1 MQSAS
6 SFGRIAA
13 LVLRYLYLLRSSWP
27 RIIEIAYWPTMQ
39 MIIWD
44 LFPKHFS
51 SSSPELTAGGILIS
65 VVLVWDCLFR
75 SHISYTLSFL
85 EELWS
90 RNLGNLFVSPLRPRE
105 LIAALATIS
114 MMRTLIGMLPAAL
127 LAIPFFGVSVFD
139 MGLPLFGFFLNLVLT
154 GWAISQFVT
163 GILIRYGLGAE
174 SLTWVLPFLIAPFSS
189 SITHCLRLDAI
200 LSLFQQLCVRG
211 HACFLVDGIR
221 DRSDGERIYPKY
233 YISYIWI
240 NCFLHFFSSG
250 RHGFFCNLGNDFV
263 DSKLPNLEDK
273 TL

>member
-39 MIIWD
+39 MIIWG
-44 LFPKHFS
+44 FVYQHFS

-139 MGLPLFGFFLNLVLT
+139 MGLPLLGFFLNLVLT

-174 SLTWVLPFLIAPFSS
+174 SLTWVLPFLIAPFSCIYYPLS
-189 SITHCLRLDAI
+189 TLPEWMQSIAVFIPTTYVFEGMRAL
-200 LSLFQQLCVRG
+200 
-211 HACFLVDGIR
+211 LVDGNFETGLMVKGFTLNILYLIF
-221 DRSDGERIYPKY
+221 GLIAFF
-233 YISYIWI
+233 IS
-240 NCFLHFFSSG
+240 FQAAR
-250 RHGFFCNLGNDFV
+250 RHGLLLQSG
-263 DSKLPNLEDK
+263 E
-273 TL
+273 